1 MDPSASR
8 SSAVSLPTLHLSL
21 QSQDL
26 TFGILLDDNFS
37 KTSPDPTTRMTK
49 IPYQISTQITTRK
62 SKLTRSTC
70 YGRHERYRNNLITIP
85 SEKVTTINTN
95 KYSSPNGKSYP
106 TSKSSKNFVPSLML
120 TNVMSLAPKI
130 DEVRPFVLDLNLD
143 LACITETWLRGS
155 ITEVIHIPGYKVI
168 RKDRIRTSH
177 GGVCVFI
184 REEINCS
191 RLNAFES
198 SNQEVL
204 WLKILPKRLPR
215 GVPCIVLGTIYHP
228 LAVMIKQWSST

>member
-1 MDPSASR
+1 
-8 SSAVSLPTLHLSL
+8 
-21 QSQDL
+21 
-26 TFGILLDDNFS
+26 
-37 KTSPDPTTRMTK
+37 MTN

-62 SKLTRSTC
+62 SRLIRSTC
-70 YGRHERYRNNLITIP
+70 YGRHERHRNNLITIS
-85 SEKVTTINTN
+85 SEKVTAINTN

-120 TNVMSLAPKI
+120 KNVMSLAPKI
-130 DEVRPFVLDLNLD
+130 NELHPFVLDLNLD

-155 ITEVIHIPGYKVI
+155 ITDNVIHIPGYKVI

-204 WLKILPKRLPR
+204 WLKIR
-215 GVPCIVLGTIYHP
+215 
-228 LAVMIKQWSST
+228 